1 MTEDLNTECEI
12 DLELGA
18 RASDEVEVSVI
29 IPTLNE
35 EETIG
40 ICIEKVMRV
49 FKECNI
55 KGEII
60 VSDSSNDRTPE
71 IARSMG
77 AIVVKPDR
85 KGYGYAYMFA
95 FKYAKGKYIVM
106 GDGDDTYDFL
116 EMPKLLEPLRNGNAD
131 LVIGSRFKGKIEKGA
146 MPFLHRY
153 IGNPLLTF
161 FFNLFFKM
169 SVSDVHCGFRA
180 IKREALE
187 RLELKT
193 DGMEFASEMLL
204 EACKKG
210 LRIEEVPINYYR
222 RKNPVSKLRSFHDGW
237 RHMKFMLLNAPEY
250 LFLYP
255 GAAVFLAGVILI
267 IASLFKIF
275 IGYLPGVHSM
285 IAGSLLTIVGYQT
298 VFFNLFAKIIMR
310 KNIPKILTLEKG
322 ATIGVALLVSG
333 ILYAGILVA
342 QWVNSGFRQLP
353 TLEHDI
359 LAFTL
364 IALGLQTYFSAFML
378 SVIAERL

>member
-1 MTEDLNTECEI
+1 MTEDLNSECET

-71 IARSMG
+71 IAKSMG

-116 EMPKLLEPLRNGNAD
+116 EMPKLLEPLMNGNAD

-255 GAAVFLAGVILI
+255 GAAV
-267 IASLFKIF
+267 
-275 IGYLPGVHSM
+275 
-285 IAGSLLTIVGYQT
+285 
-298 VFFNLFAKIIMR
+298 
-310 KNIPKILTLEKG
+310 
-322 ATIGVALLVSG
+322 
-333 ILYAGILVA
+333 
-342 QWVNSGFRQLP
+342 
-353 TLEHDI
+353 
-359 LAFTL
+359 
-364 IALGLQTYFSAFML
+364 
-378 SVIAERL
+378 